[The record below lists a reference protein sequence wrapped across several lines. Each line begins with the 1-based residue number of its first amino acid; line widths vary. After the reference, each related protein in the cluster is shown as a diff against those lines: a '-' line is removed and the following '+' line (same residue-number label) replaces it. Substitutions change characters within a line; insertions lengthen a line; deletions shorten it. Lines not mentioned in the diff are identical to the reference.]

1 MNNDALI
8 LNVLTQRLGSA
19 DWSKWQIQR
28 WTYFDYVRFPVAGTA
43 QLSFFSNAI
52 GATDPVSTLAK
63 TQEDTNLPKPRT
75 FGQQYYIIRQIRT
88 HINVLPKVRQQG
100 ATAALTG
107 YTNLNLSTALW
118 IEQLANLG
126 VLQVTIGQKEYFDIE
141 QPFKFCPP
149 GFGLENVIPMAADGA
164 SNAYNQ
170 QSPLNQDVY
179 ALTPPQLVEP
189 EQNFEANIVFPY
201 ANAPATPTP
210 AGGAALYVNIGLI
223 FDGYIARP
231 AQ

>member
-28 WTYFDYVRFPVAGTA
+28 WSYFDYVRYPVLGTN
-43 QLSFFSNAI
+43 QLSFFANAL
-52 GATDPVSTLAK
+52 GATDPASGLSK
-63 TQEDTNLPKPRT
+63 TQEDTNMPKART

-88 HINVLPKVRQQG
+88 HINILPKNRQQ
-100 ATAALTG
+100 ATVAAEADYTG
-107 YTNLNLSTALW
+107 VWAAAAQWL
-118 IEQLANLG
+118 EQLAGLG
-126 VLQVTIGQKEYFDIE
+126 VLLVKIGQKDYFNIE

-149 GFGLENVIPMAADGA
+149 GFGVDNVIPMGVATAI
-164 SNAYNQ
+164 NYYNQ
-170 QSPLNQDVY
+170 QSHLNQDVY
-179 ALTPPQLVEP
+179 ALTPPQLIEP
-189 EQNFEANIVFPY
+189 EQSFEANIDFPF
-201 ANAPATPTP
+201 ANSPATPELETDE
-210 AGGAALYVNIGLI
+210 GLLVNIGLI